1 MIRYAL
7 KCAEG
12 HSFESWFQS
21 AGAYDKLAAAGMVT
35 CAVCGSASVEKAIM
49 APRVRPA
56 RSAAVAPQEAR
67 ADGSI
72 PAQGMKNSG
81 EDGSGLAPASTQLPA
96 GAAAHALQA
105 SGAAQEP
112 ALRAGEDGVRP
123 SLSAPGSDVE
133 RALQELRKKVEAN
146 SDYVGGNFADE
157 ARAMHLGD
165 VPTRAIH
172 GEAKPEEARELIEEG
187 VPVMP
192 LPFLPNRKTN

>member
-21 AGAYDKLAAAGMVT
+21 ASAYDKLAAAGMVT

-56 RSAAVAPQEAR
+56 RSAVSGLGEAARETPAEGPAAPVAAAQPPGPGPVAP
-67 ADGSI
+67 
-72 PAQGMKNSG
+72 PA
-81 EDGSGLAPASTQLPA
+81 EAPATPPST
-96 GAAAHALQA
+96 
-105 SGAAQEP
+105 
-112 ALRAGEDGVRP
+112 P
-123 SLSAPGSDVE
+123 SLSAPNSDLE
-133 RALQELRKKVEAN
+133 RAVSELRKQVEAN
-146 SDYVGGNFADE
+146 SDYVGGKFAEE

-165 VPTRAIH
+165 APERAIH
-172 GEAKPEEARELIEEG
+172 GEAKPEEARALLEEG

-192 LPFLPNRKTN
+192 LPFLPSRKTN